1 MPKVS
6 RCGQVVDEEALTFLQ
21 QKGVID
27 LAFATRYAA
36 LAGQNQEKTFA
47 CPAAGCGRTLIA
59 VIRTIVAGIWVAFFQ
74 EYGINDRAHRLPRAT
89 RSIRR
94 RAPSRSSSGSAR
106 AWPKSA

>member
-27 LAFATRYAA
+27 PAFATRFAA

-74 EYGINDRAHRLPRAT
+74 ESHQ
-89 RSIRR
+89 
-94 RAPSRSSSGSAR
+94 
-106 AWPKSA
+106 

>member
-47 CPAAGCGRTLIA
+47 CPAVGCGRTLIA
-59 VIRTIVAGIWVAFFQ
+59 VSRAMIAGIWVAFFQ
-74 EYGINDRAHRLPRAT
+74 EC
-89 RSIRR
+89 
-94 RAPSRSSSGSAR
+94 
-106 AWPKSA
+106 KQ